1 MQLEVADTNV
11 WTVVFVDGITSNT
24 STVNVFALTSLIII
38 HLPLTGSVDLGYKWL
53 VESASLAHVN
63 VRELS
68 AILTYECGK
77 NP

>member
-24 STVNVFALTSLIII
+24 STVNVFALTSLIIT
-38 HLPLTGSVDLGYKWL
+38 HLPLTGSVGLGYKCPVAL
-53 VESASLAHVN
+53 SSLAHVN